1 MNLSIIEGH
10 KDPTK
15 CYNLSPELSSKYS
28 EWFHNGSLPQLET
41 RYNSKVVK
49 DLMNWFSLDENK
61 LQLKAS
67 LDQKR

>member
-1 MNLSIIEGH
+1 M
-10 KDPTK
+10 
-15 CYNLSPELSSKYS
+15 NLSPELSSKYS